1 MNFEKARYNMVEQQ
15 IRPHDVLDLVLLSV
29 LSEIPRENFVLPE
42 EKKLAYAE
50 LPLHLLN
57 GGTMLR
63 PALVARLIQALQLN
77 PESKVLEIG
86 TGSGYVTA
94 ILAKLSSF
102 VVSVDQDLQ
111 QLAFAKD
118 ALADLCIDN
127 IELIKTDGL
136 NYGPHIQDKQ
146 YDAVYIGGAVHHIP
160 EVLLSTLKENGRL
173 IAIVASHFPMQA
185 ICFERDSADNI
196 KSTVLFETDA
206 PYLIESS
213 IQDADLFNF

>member
-1 MNFEKARYNMVEQQ
+1 MSLETRPQT
-15 IRPHDVLDLVLLSV
+15 IRWWSRVLRGHSRA
-29 LSEIPRENFVLPE
+29 SEAPS
-42 EKKLAYAE
+42 LAS
-50 LPLHLLN
+50 PSS
-57 GGTMLR
+57 
-63 PALVARLIQALQLN
+63 P
-77 PESKVLEIG
+77 
-86 TGSGYVTA
+86 SGR
-94 ILAKLSSF
+94 IS
-102 VVSVDQDLQ
+102 
-111 QLAFAKD
+111 
-118 ALADLCIDN
+118 
-127 IELIKTDGL
+127 IKTDGL